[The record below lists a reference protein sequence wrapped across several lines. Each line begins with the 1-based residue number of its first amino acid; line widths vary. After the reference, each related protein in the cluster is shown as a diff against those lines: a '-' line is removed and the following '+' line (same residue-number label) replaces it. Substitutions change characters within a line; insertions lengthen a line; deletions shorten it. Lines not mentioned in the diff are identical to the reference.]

1 MPDDEHR
8 DQIVK
13 VIFTEQ
19 FKGWGRGRDQRLRC
33 PSTKPDE
40 TRAGAAWFALKLH
53 FICMYKKGFFPYI
66 PIS

>member
-19 FKGWGRGRDQRLRC
+19 FEGWGRGRDQRLCC
-33 PSTKPDE
+33 PFTKLDSKRGNP
-40 TRAGAAWFALKLH
+40 FVLSLKLH
-53 FICMYKKGFFPYI
+53 FKYMYKKGFFPYI

>member
-1 MPDDEHR
+1 MPDDERR

-19 FKGWGRGRDQRLRC
+19 FEGWDRGRDQRLC
-33 PSTKPDE
+33 CLSTKPDE
-40 TRAGAAWFALKLH
+40 TRAGAAWLALKLH
-53 FICMYKKGFFPYI
+53 FKYMYKKGFFPYI